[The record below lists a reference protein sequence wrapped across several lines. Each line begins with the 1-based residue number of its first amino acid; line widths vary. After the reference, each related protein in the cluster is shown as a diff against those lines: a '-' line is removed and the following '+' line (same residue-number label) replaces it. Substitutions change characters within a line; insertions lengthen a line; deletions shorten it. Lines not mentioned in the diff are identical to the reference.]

1 MIKNL
6 FGQKFGRLTVVGAAG
21 VDKGRHAMWKCA
33 CECGKETIVA
43 GYNLRSGHIRS
54 CGCLLIETRKRIKTK
69 HGYAPNGKKPTEYSI
84 WCSMIKRR
92 ENPNCKAYPNYG
104 GRGIKVCESWR
115 NDFLAFLNDVGH
127 RPSYDLSL
135 DRIDNDGDY
144 EPGNVR
150 WATRKEQ
157 ANNKRKQEYG
167 RID

>member
-6 FGQKFGRLTVVGAAG
+6 FGQKFGRLTV
-21 VDKGRHAMWKCA
+21 
-33 CECGKETIVA
+33 
-43 GYNLRSGHIRS
+43 
-54 CGCLLIETRKRIKTK
+54 
-69 HGYAPNGKKPTEYSI
+69 
-84 WCSMIKRR
+84 
-92 ENPNCKAYPNYG
+92 
-104 GRGIKVCESWR
+104 
-115 NDFLAFLNDVGH
+115 VGH

-167 RID
+167 RIA